1 MTGPRFVAP
10 TPQALADCVRDL
22 LSPFRHDAVDLV
34 AGIDAMGFI
43 LGTGS
48 LARSRQK
55 REGGGGGCYSKL
67 GMSKACAFVFRGTGD
82 NTQEGTHLT

>member
-48 LARSRQK
+48 LARSRQNGRGAVGVVILNWACQKHVHLFLGAPVTTPK
-55 REGGGGGCYSKL
+55 R
-67 GMSKACAFVFRGTGD
+67 ARI
-82 NTQEGTHLT
+82 